1 MAYTAEPEPQEPAPC
16 DSANS
21 GDQAVSSGLHSKNA
35 FETNL
40 LGEHAYYFLDNVNY
54 IIKIHKSPRG
64 LGP

>member
-16 DSANS
+16 DSADS
-21 GDQAVSSGLHSKNA
+21 GAQAFSSGLHSKNA

-40 LGEHAYYFLDNVNY
+40 FGELADHFLDNVNY
-54 IIKIHKSPRG
+54 IIKTHKSLRG